1 MQIKEEDENLRYL
14 SKHKLHL
21 TLPKLVKSLQG
32 KKVIIYGAG
41 TLFHLIKKNYDI
53 TGLNI
58 VGIAD
63 KKYETSKDIET
74 EYGYKVYK
82 LDEIKDTDADC
93 ILVTVKFYIPILEDL
108 YERYKNTNIKVKPL
122 VKKSF
127 WTLLKE
133 L

>member
-1 MQIKEEDENLRYL
+1 MNIKEEEENLRYL
-14 SKHKLHL
+14 AKHKLDK
-21 TLPKLVKSLQG
+21 TLPKLIKKLQG
-32 KKVIIYGAG
+32 KRVIIYGAG

-63 KKYETSKDIET
+63 KKYETAYDMDQ
-74 EYGYKVYK
+74 EYGYKIYK
-82 LDEIKDTDADC
+82 LGDINNSEADY
-93 ILVTVKFYIPILEDL
+93 ILVSVKFYIPVLEDL
-108 YERYKNTNIKVKPL
+108 YARFKNKNVKIKPL

-127 WTLLKE
+127 WTILKE